1 MRLAFVMLAAVLAAP
16 LAGQKTQPRRD
27 DLAAIERSLDE
38 KLSRFNPSQP
48 MDLLGLT
55 RGIYLPGFGAVF
67 TAEVGLIQGPILTP
81 FRPRLTKEEVTQIRT
96 AKLKRLP
103 EMKLLMKEMLLASA
117 ASLDT
122 LPPGESVVLGVTFIN
137 NKWEDTTGLPKSITM
152 QARRA
157 ELLEVAQN
165 RQPKSA
171 LDTLVQMRE
180 E

>member
-1 MRLAFVMLAAVLAAP
+1 MRFALVLLAAVLAAP
-16 LAGQKTQPRRD
+16 LAGQKSLPRRD

-38 KLSRFNPSQP
+38 KLSRFNVSQP

-55 RGIYLPGFGAVF
+55 RGIYLPGYGAVF
-67 TAEVGLIQGPILTP
+67 TAEVGLIQGPVISP
-81 FRPRLTKEEVTQIRT
+81 FRPRVTKEEVVQIRT
-96 AKLKRLP
+96 AKLKRIP
-103 EMKLLMKEMLLASA
+103 EMKSLMKEMLLASA

-152 QARRA
+152 QAPRSA
-157 ELLEVAQN
+157 LLDVAQN